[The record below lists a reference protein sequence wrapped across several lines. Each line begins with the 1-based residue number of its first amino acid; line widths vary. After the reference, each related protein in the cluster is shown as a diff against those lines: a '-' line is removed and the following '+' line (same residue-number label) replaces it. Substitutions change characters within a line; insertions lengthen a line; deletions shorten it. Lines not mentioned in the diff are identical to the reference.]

1 MANFMVLRNAAAIR
15 TTSPFESFGAEI
27 AAAPAAPVPQVEVHD
42 ISSGE
47 AASLARDPQVAAVAI
62 PMPTQLIAPLD
73 VAGAAANNAWGIPA
87 VKADTSSSTGDG
99 VVVAVLDTGIDRTH
113 PAFAGVNIVE
123 QDFSGSGNG
132 DVVGH
137 GTHCAGTI
145 FGRDVDNTRIGIAP
159 GVKKALIGKV
169 LGNTGGGSSEMI
181 FRGIQ
186 WALDQGAHVISM
198 SLGFDFPGA
207 VARAQA
213 MGIPPQPAV
222 SNALEA
228 YRSNLRFFDALMAMV
243 EAQAAFRDTAVLIAA
258 AGNESKRNANPAYTI
273 AVSLPA
279 ASRGVVSVAA
289 LGEGAGGKFDVAP
302 FSNNRAQVAGPG
314 VNILS
319 AKVGGGLRTM
329 SGTSMATPHVAGV
342 AALWWE
348 ALRKSQV
355 RATASLVAANLVAH
369 ARTDV
374 LVPGLTNDDRGA
386 GMVTAPQ

>member
-1 MANFMVLRNAAAIR
+1 MPNFMVLRNAAAAR
-15 TTSPFESFGAEI
+15 TTSPFESFGPAISE
-27 AAAPAAPVPQVEVHD
+27 APAAPVPQVEVHD
-42 ISSGE
+42 ISHNE
-47 AASLARDPQVAAVAI
+47 AASLANDPQVAAVAI
-62 PMPTQLIAPLD
+62 PMPTALIAPLD
-73 VAGAAANNAWGIPA
+73 DGTSAPTTNAWGIPA

-99 VVVAVLDTGIDRTH
+99 VVVAVLDTGIDKTH
-113 PAFAGVNIVE
+113 PAFSGVTIVK

-145 FGRDVDNTRIGIAP
+145 FGRDVDNTRIGIAR

-169 LGNTGGGSSEMI
+169 LGNNGGGSSEMI

-198 SLGFDFPGA
+198 SLGFNFPGMVKLA
-207 VARAQA
+207 EDRG
-213 MGIPPQPAV
+213 MPTEPAV
-222 SNALEA
+222 STALEA

-243 EAQAAFRDTAVLIAA
+243 DAQAAFRDTAVLVAA
-258 AGNESKRNANPAYTI
+258 AGNESKKPTYSI

-289 LGEGAGGKFDVAP
+289 LGQGAGGKFNIAP
-302 FSNNRAQVAGPG
+302 FSNNRAQVAAPG

-329 SGTSMATPHVAGV
+329 SGTSMACPHVAGV

-355 RATASLVAANLVAH
+355 RATANLVMSNLLTR

-374 LVPGLTNDDRGA
+374 LDPTLTTDDRGS
-386 GMVTAPQ
+386 GMITAPQ